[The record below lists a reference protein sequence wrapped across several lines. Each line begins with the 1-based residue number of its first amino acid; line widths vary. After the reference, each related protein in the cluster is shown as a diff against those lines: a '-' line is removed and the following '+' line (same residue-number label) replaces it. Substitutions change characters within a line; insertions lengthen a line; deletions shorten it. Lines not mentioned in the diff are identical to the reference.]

1 MENIDAIRINFNPD
15 QLLFLNICL
24 IFLMFGI
31 ALDMKISDFKYLF
44 KHPKA
49 VLVGL
54 TSQLILLPLLTF
66 ALAIGFHP
74 ATSIALGMILIG
86 ICPGGNV
93 SNFAVHLAKANT
105 ALSVSL
111 TTIVTF
117 GAIILTPISFGFWS
131 SYIPGI
137 EKLSQD
143 IHVPTLDMIKTII
156 NLIIFPL
163 AVGMWFNHKYP
174 KFTDRIKKGV
184 KILSIIIFLGF
195 VVAATISNYQNI
207 IDHIGKVFFIVLVH
221 NSLALLMGYT
231 FAKINGLSSADSQ
244 AISIETGIQNSG
256 LALILI
262 FNFFDGLGGMALIA
276 AWWGIWHLIS
286 GFCLA
291 VFWGAKQGG
300 N

>member
-156 NLIIFPL
+156 NLIIFC
-163 AVGMWFNHKYP
+163 
-174 KFTDRIKKGV
+174 
-184 KILSIIIFLGF
+184 
-195 VVAATISNYQNI
+195 
-207 IDHIGKVFFIVLVH
+207 
-221 NSLALLMGYT
+221 LLYT
-231 FAKINGLSSADSQ
+231 SPSPRDQRGSRMPSSA
-244 AISIETGIQNSG
+244 
-256 LALILI
+256 
-262 FNFFDGLGGMALIA
+262 
-276 AWWGIWHLIS
+276 
-286 GFCLA
+286 
-291 VFWGAKQGG
+291 
-300 N
+300 